1 MDPVLLCFW
10 CLSTKGALLHLRR
23 KLYGL
28 VVTASKSKS
37 LTDFLKLK
45 NLADEKGLV

>member
-10 CLSTKGALLHLRR
+10 CLSAKGVLLHLHG

-28 VVTASKSKS
+28 VVTTCKSKS

-45 NLADEKGLV
+45 NLADEQGVV